1 MKKDERISAMAARL
15 RQFHRADGREGVGR
29 TLLGWIE
36 DPLKPR
42 TKRGKFHINPILV
55 LLAAMAALGAGTCL
69 VFTLVQ
75 L

>member
-29 TLLGWIE
+29 TLLRSIE

-42 TKRGKFHINPILV
+42 TKPGKFRINPILL
-55 LLAAMAALGAGTCL
+55 LLAAMAALTWGTCL
-69 VFTLVQ
+69 VFTLLQ
-75 L
+75 Q